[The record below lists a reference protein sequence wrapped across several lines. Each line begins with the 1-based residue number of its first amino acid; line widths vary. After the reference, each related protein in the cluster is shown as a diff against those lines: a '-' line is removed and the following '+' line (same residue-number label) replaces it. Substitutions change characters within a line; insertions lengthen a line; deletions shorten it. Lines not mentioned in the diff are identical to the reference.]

1 MDNLR
6 DQRSDLRKHRP
17 RYDRGMACAAFL
29 IVAKQKTLPSGRIK
43 AGLRRQLVYLKRILD
58 SIDALIASGAE
69 PSGLSKHRW
78 HKLVLSELPR
88 QQSILLYTKTRSMPN
103 RIVNLV

>member
-1 MDNLR
+1 
-6 DQRSDLRKHRP
+6 
-17 RYDRGMACAAFL
+17 MACAAFL
-29 IVAKQKTLPSGRIK
+29 NVAKQMRLPSGRIK
-43 AGLRRQLVYLKRILD
+43 ARLRRQLVYLKRILD
-58 SIDALIASGAE
+58 AMIASGAE
-69 PSGLSKHRW
+69 PSGLSKHRC

>member
-1 MDNLR
+1 
-6 DQRSDLRKHRP
+6 
-17 RYDRGMACAAFL
+17 MACAAFL
-29 IVAKQKTLPSGRIK
+29 NVAQQKKLPSGRIK

-58 SIDALIASGAE
+58 AMIASGAE

-78 HKLVLSELPR
+78 HKLVISELPR

>member
-1 MDNLR
+1 M
-6 DQRSDLRKHRP
+6 K
-17 RYDRGMACAAFL
+17 
-29 IVAKQKTLPSGRIK
+29 LPSGRIK
-43 AGLRRQLVYLKRILD
+43 ARLRRQLVYLKRILD
-58 SIDALIASGAE
+58 AMIASGAE

-78 HKLVLSELPR
+78 HILVISELPR